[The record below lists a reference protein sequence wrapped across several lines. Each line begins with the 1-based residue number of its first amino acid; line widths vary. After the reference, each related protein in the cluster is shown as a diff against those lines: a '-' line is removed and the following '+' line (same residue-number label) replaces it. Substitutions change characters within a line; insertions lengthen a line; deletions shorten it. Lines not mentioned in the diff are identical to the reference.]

1 MRMLARR
8 SLLAAGLAVAA
19 PSVAFADRIAPSL
32 PPALPTLHDVRLEQ
46 NGAGTTLSQVLA
58 PGAATVI
65 SFWATWCGPC
75 AVEARHLGRM
85 RTRIAPARLNI
96 LGVNVDARAN
106 EIEIARFLQA
116 HRAFYA
122 QVRGTVEAYAA
133 FGGGNEI
140 LLPRLFVFARNGR
153 PVAAFD
159 RYLGEQT
166 ENRIDDA
173 VEAAMRG

>member
-1 MRMLARR
+1 MLARR
-8 SLLAAGLAVAA
+8 SLLAAGVAA
-19 PSVAFADRIAPSL
+19 VTPSVAFADRIAPPL
-32 PPALPTLHDVRLEQ
+32 PPALPTLRDVRLQ
-46 NGAGTTLSQVLA
+46 RDGADTTLAQVLV
-58 PGAATVI
+58 PGAASVI

-96 LGVNVDARAN
+96 LGVNVDTRAN
-106 EIEIARFLQA
+106 EIEISRFLQA

-122 QVRGTVEAYAA
+122 QVRGTIEAYSA
-133 FGGGNEI
+133 FGCGEEI
-140 LLPRLFVFARNGR
+140 LLPRLFVFGRTGR
-153 PVAAFD
+153 PIAAFD

-166 ENRIDDA
+166 SQRIDEA

>member
-1 MRMLARR
+1 MLARR
-8 SLLAAGLAVAA
+8 SLLAAGLAAAA
-19 PSVAFADRIAPSL
+19 PSLAFADRVAPPL
-32 PPALPTLHDVRLEQ
+32 PPALPTLADVRLRRAD
-46 NGAGTTLSQVLA
+46 GGDTTLSQQLA

-75 AVEARHLGRM
+75 ALEARHLGRM

-96 LGVNVDARAN
+96 LGVNVDTRAN

-122 QVRGTVEAYAA
+122 QVRGSVEAYAA
-133 FGGGNEI
+133 FGAGDEI
-140 LLPRLFVFARNGR
+140 TLPRLFVFARNGR

-159 RYLGEQT
+159 RYIGEQT
-166 ENRIDDA
+166 SRRIDEA